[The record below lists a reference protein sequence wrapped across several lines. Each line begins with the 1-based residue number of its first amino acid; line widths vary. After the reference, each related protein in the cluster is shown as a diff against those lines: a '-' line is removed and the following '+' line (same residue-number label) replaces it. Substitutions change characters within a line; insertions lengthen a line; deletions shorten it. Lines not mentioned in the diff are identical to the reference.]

1 MHRYGITTLSSLKK
15 TLAYLPDD
23 YLIGTNIVGNL
34 SVYKLDKDN
43 NLIQTGVIELANMK
57 FEDSYLFNCEYDT
70 WEECSFL

>member
-1 MHRYGITTLSSLKK
+1 MHRYGITTLSSLKT

-43 NLIQTGVIELANMK
+43 SLIQTGVIELANMK
-57 FEDSYLFNCEYDT
+57 FEDSYLFDCEYDN
-70 WEECSFL
+70 WEKWSYL